1 MAFSRVVSTSRPF
14 QTQADAVEN
23 QQLLLDP
30 AEPALDP
37 VEPALDSVESVLNP
51 VEPLANLVMK
61 PIEFL
66 IESAHI
72 GERVAGS
79 AMALHPSCA
88 AIRAP

>member
-1 MAFSRVVSTSRPF
+1 
-14 QTQADAVEN
+14 
-23 QQLLLDP
+23 
-30 AEPALDP
+30 
-37 VEPALDSVESVLNP
+37 
-51 VEPLANLVMK
+51 MK